1 MAKKRSRQSHTGSV
15 YQSGGYW
22 WAAVMVAG
30 KRRRSRCRSK
40 AEALNKLQ
48 DIRKDAEE
56 SIGIESSTFGGFKTR
71 WLTHISANRA
81 TNTHSAYQHSMSHF
95 AALDLIALERI
106 NGQMIQQVIDGLTGR
121 TRQQA
126 FDKCRQMLAVA
137 IKWKCLSRN
146 PMEHLDRPSH
156 DREAIDPFSLS
167 EVERILTHLDG
178 SRYVAAVRLA
188 FSMGLRGGELWG
200 LQWDDLK
207 GPELHVQRQAAESA
221 GKLEI
226 KPPKTTTGIRR
237 LLLPDSVVT
246 ALELRR
252 RDSVKEG
259 NASSPWIFCGADGA
273 TTRRSNFGHR
283 VWGPALK
290 KLTIRH
296 RGFHHARHTAA
307 TMLLNAGAVPLA
319 VVSKIL
325 GHASPAITLNTY
337 SHVMTADLERHRNAF
352 DTIMKRA

>member
-22 WAAVMVAG
+22 WAAVMVSG
-30 KRRRSRCRSK
+30 KRRRVRCKTK
-40 AEALNKLQ
+40 AEALAKLA

-56 SIGIESSTFGGFKTR
+56 SIGLESSTFGGFAKR
-71 WLTHISANRA
+71 WLDHIAANRA
-81 TNTHSAYQHSMSHF
+81 TNTLAVYKVSIAHF
-95 AALDLIALERI
+95 SVLDPIPLDRI
-106 NGQMIQQVIDGLTGR
+106 NGQMIQQVIDTLLGR

-126 FDKCRQMLAVA
+126 FDKCRQMLNTA
-137 IKWKCLSRN
+137 IKWRCLSRN

-156 DREAIDPFSLS
+156 ERETIDPFSVD
-167 EVERILTHLDG
+167 EVEKILKHVEGD
-178 SRYVAAVRLA
+178 RYAAAVRLA
-188 FSMGLRGGELWG
+188 FACGLRGGELWG
-200 LQWDDLK
+200 LQWEDLK
-207 GPELHVQRQAAESA
+207 GSELHIQRQAAESG

-226 KPPKTTTGIRR
+226 KQPKTSTGIRR
-237 LLLPDSVVT
+237 LLLPDSVVD
-246 ALELRR
+246 ELAIRR
-252 RDSVKEG
+252 RNAMREG
-259 NASSPWIFCGADGA
+259 NAKSEWIFCGEHGA
-273 TTRRSNFGHR
+273 PTRRSNFGHR

-290 KLTIRH
+290 KLKIRH

-307 TMLLNAGAVPLA
+307 TMLLNTGAVPLA

-352 DTIMKRA
+352 DLIIRRA